1 MKACLGRRHRW
12 RREPTGGVSVEHL
25 VKLNV
30 ADADDV
36 DDLYARKMDGGGER
50 HMMAS
55 GNLHYY

>member
-55 GNLHYY
+55 